1 MKPNPSKKG
10 TVMSKRVLSVV
21 LCAAMAAIWSVPA
34 RAEDNVD
41 AARKIMNDYAKAV
54 VQVEAVLSISAE
66 GPMAGRMGGSQEQK
80 VQITGTVL
88 DKSGLTVVSYIS
100 LNPTSAMKN
109 IKVRGGDGQPMS
121 LSIKGELSDVK
132 IVLPDGTEIP
142 ARIVLK
148 DEDLDMAFILP
159 KDTIEKETSEQI
171 QAVDLSKAATK
182 AGRLDQT
189 VRLGRLGKD
198 LNRELVISMDR
209 ISAIITKPR
218 TFYILSGAQPG
229 TPVFTAD
236 GKLLGIIVFHQ
247 KPGGSS
253 ASRGRAGAQGTP
265 MVLPTKDVK
274 KIADQARQEIA
285 KAPTTKKSGE
295 E

>member
-1 MKPNPSKKG
+1 
-10 TVMSKRVLSVV
+10 MSKRVLSVV
-21 LCAAMAAIWSVPA
+21 MCAALAVMWSVPA
-34 RAEDNVD
+34 GAEDNID
-41 AARKIMNDYAKAV
+41 GARKILKNYGKAV
-54 VQVEAVLSISAE
+54 VHVEAILSISAE
-66 GPMAGRMGGSQEQK
+66 GPMAGRMGGTREQK

-88 DKSGLTVVSYIS
+88 DESGLTVVSYTS

-109 IKVRGGDGQPMS
+109 VKVRGSDGQPMS

-142 ARIVLK
+142 ARVVLK

-159 KDTIEKETSEQI
+159 KDKIEKEASEQI
-171 QAVDLSKAATK
+171 QAVDLSKAAAK
-182 AGRLDQT
+182 ASRLDQI

-198 LNRELVISMDR
+198 LNRELVIRLDR

-218 TFYILSGAQPG
+218 TFYILGGAQPG
-229 TPVFTAD
+229 TPVFATD
-236 GKLLGIIVFHQ
+236 GKLLGIIVFHK

-253 ASRGRAGAQGTP
+253 TSRGRVGAQGTP

-285 KAPTTKKSGE
+285 KAPTTKKSADK
-295 E
+295 